1 MDVAASADGG
11 RCLNKNPENID
22 LGFNRALN
30 SAKFGFEQNCGKKS
44 KSFLRK
50 GGLSVFP
57 IKKLGLSGSGRRG
70 LITSFLYRCHNRAFA

>member
-30 SAKFGFEQNCGKKS
+30 SAKFNFEQNCGKKTTR
-44 KSFLRK
+44 FLCK
-50 GGLSVFP
+50 GGLSVFS
-57 IKKLGLSGSGRRG
+57 INKL
-70 LITSFLYRCHNRAFA
+70 